1 VLHTEISIVAPCFN
15 EEDNVNHLI
24 ERISKAMTKA
34 NISFEIVLV
43 NDGST
48 DNTWKVITE
57 CASRVSHLSGIN
69 NDKNLGIAESWK
81 RGVSAAKGKYVCL
94 IDADLQN
101 LPEDIPRL
109 YDELIGSHADI
120 AQGARSSIDR
130 NEGLR
135 FFISRALNFALNV
148 TFSDNASDNKSGF
161 VLGPRHALMDALSYR
176 GKYNHF
182 QTFIRVSARSRGYS
196 FCEVETLFTSR
207 FAGESFLRGWKG
219 ILVSAQVFLDIPRAL
234 LEFGRGVGDS
244 RDASLLPLVR
254 HTNEFAHPY
263 QGFRRVLFELYFATM
278 PLHKWLIRRNAR
290 SIYLQLKQS
299 EKFSKTEISELQ
311 IEKLNRLLHHAHTK
325 VPFYRKRFIQGKFET
340 RLNKLDDLES
350 LPLLS
355 KEDVRQ
361 NLYFDLF
368 SSTHNKKEM
377 HKISTSGSTGEPF
390 TTYADRYQLEV
401 RFATTLRALEWTGW
415 RFGDKQARL
424 WHQTLGMSRTQIARE
439 RIDSWFMRRLF
450 IPAFDIKN
458 ENLDKFVSQ
467 IRKHNPVLVDGY
479 AESLNFLA
487 TYVRSGK
494 SAGFS
499 PTAIMSSA
507 QALPDN
513 VRSIIEQG
521 FNTRVYDKYGSR
533 EFSGIAYQC
542 SASPDHHVMA
552 ESYIVELLVEGRK
565 ALPGE
570 VGEIVIT
577 DLNNFSVPLIRY
589 RIGDLAVAVDESK
602 SCPCGNNFPRIGEI
616 QGRTQAIVHCANG
629 TWMPGTFFAHF
640 FKDFEPVVRFF
651 QIHQLEPNSFDL
663 KIVKGT
669 SWNESLFNQLL
680 KDLSKYIGSETNVN
694 VIYVD
699 SIPLV
704 RTGKRSP
711 VVSEIPLDFQMVQQ
725 QSLGRGRG

>member
-1 VLHTEISIVAPCFN
+1 MTSSRAEISIVAPCFN
-15 EEDNVNHLI
+15 EKDNVNYLV
-24 ERISKAMTKA
+24 ERITTAMNKAD
-34 NISFEIVLV
+34 IDFEIVLV

-48 DNTWKVITE
+48 DHTWKVIAE
-57 CASRVSHLSGIN
+57 CASRYPNVVGVDN
-69 NDKNLGIAESWK
+69 GRNLGISESWK
-81 RGVSAAKGKYVCL
+81 SGVSAASGKYVCL

-109 YDELIGSHADI
+109 YDDLMGSHADI
-120 AQGARSSIDR
+120 AQGSRSSIDR
-130 NEGLR
+130 NDGLR
-135 FFISRALNFALNV
+135 FFVSRVLNFALNV

-161 VLGPRHALMDALSYR
+161 VLGPRHALMDALSFR

-182 QTFIRVSARSRGYS
+182 QTFIRVSARSKGYS
-196 FCEVETLFTSR
+196 FCEVETLFATR

-219 ILVSAQVFLDIPRAL
+219 ILVPFQVFLDIPRAL
-234 LEFGRGVGDS
+234 IEFGRGVGDS
-244 RDASLLPLVR
+244 RDASLLPLVS
-254 HTNEFAHPY
+254 HNSKFEHPY
-263 QGFRRVLFELYFATM
+263 TGFRRLFFELYFATM
-278 PLHKWLIRRNAR
+278 PFHKWLIRRNAR

-299 EKFSKTEISELQ
+299 EKFSKEAVIQLQ
-311 IEKLNRLLHHAHTK
+311 IDKLNRLLHHASYK
-325 VPFYRKRFIQGKFET
+325 VPFYRKRFTQGNFET
-340 RLNKLDDLES
+340 HINVLDDLGL

-355 KEDVRQ
+355 KDDVRQ

-424 WHQTLGMSRTQIARE
+424 WHQTLGMSKTQIVRE
-439 RIDSWFMRRLF
+439 RVDSWFMRRLF

-458 ENLDKFVSQ
+458 ENLEKFVSQ

-487 TYVRSGK
+487 TYVSSGR
-494 SAGFS
+494 SAGFA
-499 PTAIMSSA
+499 PAAIMSSA

-513 VRSIIEQG
+513 VRKTIEEG
-521 FNTRVYDKYGSR
+521 FDTRVFDKYGSR

-542 SASPDHHVMA
+542 GASPDHHVMA

-589 RIGDLAVAVDESK
+589 RIGDLAVAVDETK
-602 SCPCGNNFPRIGEI
+602 PCPCGNNFPRIGAI

-640 FKDFEPVVRFF
+640 FKDYEPVVRFF
-651 QIHQLEPNSFDL
+651 QIHQKQKGSFDL
-663 KIVKGT
+663 KVVKGS
-669 SWNESLFNQLL
+669 SWNESLFEALL
-680 KDLSKYIGSETNVN
+680 NELSKHIGVGTQVN
-694 VIYVD
+694 VVYVEE
-699 SIPLV
+699 IPLV

-711 VVSEIPLDFQMVQQ
+711 VVSEIPLDFQSVNQQ
-725 QSLGRGRG
+725 QLNS

>member
-1 VLHTEISIVAPCFN
+1 MTSSRAEISIVAPCFN
-15 EEDNVNHLI
+15 EEDNVNYLV
-24 ERISKAMTKA
+24 ERITTAMNKAD
-34 NISFEIVLV
+34 IDFEIVLV

-48 DNTWKVITE
+48 DQTWKAITE
-57 CASRVSHLSGIN
+57 CASRYSKVVGVDN
-69 NDKNLGIAESWK
+69 GRNLGISESWK
-81 RGVSAAKGKYVCL
+81 SGVSTASGKYVCL

-109 YDELIGSHADI
+109 YDELMGSHADI

-130 NEGLR
+130 NDGLR
-135 FFISRALNFALNV
+135 FFISRVLNFALNL

-161 VLGPRHALMDALSYR
+161 VLGPRHALMDALSFR

-182 QTFIRVSARSRGYS
+182 QTFIRVSARSKGYS
-196 FCEVETLFTSR
+196 FCEVETLFATR

-219 ILVSAQVFLDIPRAL
+219 IFVTFQVFLDIPRAL
-234 LEFGRGVGDS
+234 IEFGRGVGDS
-244 RDASLLPLVR
+244 RDASLLPLVD
-254 HTNEFAHPY
+254 HNSKFEHPY
-263 QGFRRVLFELYFATM
+263 TGFRRLLFELYFATM
-278 PLHKWLIRRNAR
+278 PFHKWLIRRNAR

-299 EKFSKTEISELQ
+299 EKFSKESVMQLQ
-311 IEKLNRLLHHAHTK
+311 IDKLNRLLHHASNK
-325 VPFYRKRFIQGKFET
+325 VPFYRKRFTQGNFET
-340 RLNKLDDLES
+340 HINVLDDLGL

-355 KEDVRQ
+355 KDDVRQ

-368 SSTHNKKEM
+368 SSTHNKKDM

-424 WHQTLGMSRTQIARE
+424 WHQTLGMSKTQIVRE

-458 ENLDKFVSQ
+458 ENLEKFVSQ

-487 TYVRSGK
+487 TYVSSGR
-494 SAGFS
+494 SAGFA
-499 PTAIMSSA
+499 PAAIMSSA

-513 VRSIIEQG
+513 VRKTIEEG
-521 FNTRVYDKYGSR
+521 FDTRVFDKYGSR

-542 SASPDHHVMA
+542 GASTDHHVMA
-552 ESYIVELLVEGRK
+552 ESYIVELLVESRK

-577 DLNNFSVPLIRY
+577 DLNNFSLPLIRY
-589 RIGDLAVAVDESK
+589 RIGDLAVAVDETK
-602 SCPCGNNFPRIGEI
+602 PCPCGNNFPRIGAI

-640 FKDFEPVVRFF
+640 FKDYEPVVRFF
-651 QIHQLEPNSFDL
+651 QIHQKQKGSFDL
-663 KIVKGT
+663 KVVKGS
-669 SWNESLFNQLL
+669 SWNESLFDSLL
-680 KDLSKYIGSETNVN
+680 NELSKHIGTGTQVN
-694 VIYVD
+694 VVYVEE
-699 SIPLV
+699 IPLV

-711 VVSEIPLDFQMVQQ
+711 VVSEIPLDFQSVNQQ
-725 QSLGRGRG
+725 QLNSS